1 MSEHLP
7 GTGHDA
13 PDHHDPVATED
24 PVAGEDAVSDPETPE
39 AAARDAESPD
49 AENPDG
55 NGPADADSPVGTA
68 MRRLDGL
75 GDRPVE
81 EHPEVYEEVHTV
93 LRRSLD
99 DEGSTPP

>member
-13 PDHHDPVATED
+13 PDHRD
-24 PVAGEDAVSDPETPE
+24 PVAGEGAVSDAASDETLDE
-39 AAARDAESPD
+39 
-49 AENPDG
+49 DG
-55 NGPADADSPVGTA
+55 SAGAHSEVRSA

-81 EHPEVYEEVHTV
+81 EHPEVYEEVHSV

-99 DEGSTPP
+99 DEGSTSQ

>member
-13 PDHHDPVATED
+13 PDHRDPVATED
-24 PVAGEDAVSDPETPE
+24 PVAGEGAVSDAASHETLDE
-39 AAARDAESPD
+39 D
-49 AENPDG
+49 
-55 NGPADADSPVGTA
+55 GPAGAHGEVRSA
-68 MRRLDGL
+68 MRRLDEL

-81 EHPEVYEEVHTV
+81 EHPEVYEEVHSV

-99 DEGSTPP
+99 DEGSTSP